1 MPPKKGNQILSSQY
15 ETGRRKEKPPP
26 PPPHP
31 LPPPTA
37 PPRSHPNTRERKVL
51 TKQKMIKCRPM
62 YTVQTLTDLWG
73 IENLRSCLS
82 GCILCTIPA
91 PPPPPQPVCVSWH
104 PLSLSPHHPP
114 PPPLLS
120 LGTPPLSQAAPPLL
134 SLKRPSL
141 LPPSLLNSHL
151 GSYVFQLSNIRHP
164 FFTESRWML
173 ILMTYDSAE
182 RLLIWWPKLL
192 YKTML

>member
-26 PPPHP
+26 PP
-31 LPPPTA
+31 TA

-51 TKQKMIKCRPM
+51 RKQKMIKCRPM

-73 IENLRSCLS
+73 IENLRSSLS
-82 GCILCTIPA
+82 RCILCTIPA
-91 PPPPPQPVCVSWH
+91 PHPPLPTC
-104 PLSLSPHHPP
+104 LCLLAP
-114 PPPLLS
+114 PPPLS
-120 LGTPPLSQAAPPLL
+120 APPSSSSPSLSRYPPPSLSRHPPPFSL

-141 LPPSLLNSHL
+141 LRPPPPPLLNSHL

-173 ILMTYDSAE
+173 ILATYDSAE

-192 YKTML
+192 YKTMM

>member
-26 PPPHP
+26 PPPHHP
-31 LPPPTA
+31 PPPTA

-51 TKQKMIKCRPM
+51 RKQKMIKCRPM

-73 IENLRSCLS
+73 IENLRSSLS

-91 PPPPPQPVCVSWH
+91 PTPPPH
-104 PLSLSPHHPP
+104 LSV
-114 PPPLLS
+114 S
-120 LGTPPLSQAAPPLL
+120 LGTPPLSAPPSSSPSLSRHPPPPLLSRGTPLL

-151 GSYVFQLSNIRHP
+151 GSYVFQLSNILHP

-173 ILMTYDSAE
+173 ILVTYDSVE

-192 YKTML
+192 YKTMM